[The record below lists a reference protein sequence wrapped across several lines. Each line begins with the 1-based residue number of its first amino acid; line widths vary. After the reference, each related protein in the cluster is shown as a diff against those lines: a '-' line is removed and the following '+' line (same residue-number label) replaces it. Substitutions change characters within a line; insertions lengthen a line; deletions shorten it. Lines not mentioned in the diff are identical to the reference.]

1 MATMS
6 SVWDRA
12 AEFLSDNLAVVTP
25 LALAALFLPM
35 SLTGNLQPLLGTL
48 GGAGDAA
55 LGVVLV
61 LLALATVWGNIAIT
75 ALALDPVGGRAPAI
89 AAANRLLLSVAGV
102 FLLLLL
108 GTMVLAIPFAVALGF
123 SGIDLEAV
131 AAGRM
136 TGAQPSTGAA
146 LVMLL
151 YLPVFGALLLW
162 LSARLSVVVPTMVME
177 RRGVGA
183 VARAFALTRPAQWRI
198 VGVLLLYIVVSFVA
212 TRAAQSVFGSVLAL
226 TIGGE
231 GPLTLASVLTSIVV
245 AGVSTVFSL
254 LSIAFVA
261 RLYLATRDARE
272 AIVEGAVVAGQ
283 GSDGATG
290 RAA

>member
-136 TGAQPSTGAA
+136 TGAQPGTGAA

-272 AIVEGAVVAGQ
+272 AIVEGAVVAGR